1 MRIWLARHGTTEAP
15 PGVAIGWTDVELAAE
30 GRRRAVTLAE
40 RLASGRLRHIY
51 SSDLRR
57 AFETASIVADR
68 CALSVHATADLREL
82 DFGAW
87 EGRRL
92 ADLWTETPDEART
105 WEADFRHLP
114 SSFGETFESLEV
126 RVGRFAHQLPTASG
140 EVLVVAHRGPL
151 AVLYSLLTGS
161 WIEAAWQLPF
171 DLGSLTQLEVA

>member
-1 MRIWLARHGTTEAP
+1 MRIWLARHGTTTAAP
-15 PGVAIGWTDVELAAE
+15 CLAIGWTDVELAPEGKRQAE
-30 GRRRAVTLAE
+30 ALAG
-40 RLASGRLRHIY
+40 RLASGPLRHIY

-57 AFETASIVADR
+57 ACETASIVADR
-68 CALSVHATADLREL
+68 CGLSLHATADLREL

-87 EGRRL
+87 GGRRL
-92 ADLWTETPDEART
+92 ADLWTETPDEARA

-126 RVGRFAHQLPTASG
+126 RVGRFARQLQPSPG

-151 AVLYSLLTGS
+151 AVLYALLTDS
-161 WIEAAWQLPF
+161 WVEAAWQLPF